1 MNQIPSSAS
10 PPRSAQ
16 PLELPWRLEEIDF
29 ATLQPEKARDDETL
43 FFLLATSSF
52 VEAASDLYTRNLI
65 EYYAG
70 DEEVADWLANH
81 WEHEE
86 LQHGRALRAYIAAVW
101 PEFDWERANAGF
113 SEEYSVMC
121 TLDEFEPTRCLEMA
135 ARCVVETGT
144 SSIYRAIHAY
154 TSEPVLKTITG
165 HIKSDEVRHYSY
177 FHRYFQRYRVTEGAS
192 RHKVVWAVLK
202 RIAEATKEDS
212 LVAYKHA
219 FEVRFPDTPFEARH
233 YREYNRRL
241 QDIMKRNFPF
251 EMSIKMLM
259 KLIDLP
265 RRLQRPVSWVLVRSA
280 RSLIFG

>member
-1 MNQIPSSAS
+1 M
-10 PPRSAQ
+10 
-16 PLELPWRLEEIDF
+16 LE
-29 ATLQPEKARDDETL
+29 PERVRDDDTL
-43 FFLLATSSF
+43 FFLLVMSSF
-52 VEAASDLYTRNLI
+52 VEAASALYTRNLS
-65 EYYAG
+65 EFYAG
-70 DEEVADWLANH
+70 DHEVTDWLTNH

-86 LQHGRALRAYIAAVW
+86 LQHGRALRAYVAAVW

-113 SEEYSVMC
+113 SEEYSAMC
-121 TLDEFEPTRCLEMA
+121 TLDEFEPTQGLEMA

-144 SSIYRAIHAY
+144 SSIYRAIHTY
-154 TSEPVLKTITG
+154 TTEPLLKTITG

-177 FHRYFQRYRVTEGAS
+177 FHRYFKRYRATEGAS
-192 RHKVVWAVLK
+192 RRKVAWAVLK

-212 LVAYKHA
+212 LIAYKHA
-219 FEVRFPDTPFEARH
+219 FQVRFPHTPFEARH

-241 QDIMKRNFPF
+241 QAIMKRNFPF

-280 RSLIFG
+280 RRLVFG